1 MVFEQDKICC
11 IMCINVDNNNNNN
24 RKHDPHNDTCYHLC
38 CCCCCDDDDYPRKRR
53 PTQLKQQAS
62 NPQTTK
68 QNQEEIRRKES
79 EMEHSPGCPYRGS
92 HIPKNRCRYKCWLA
106 SPSLDLDPPMAQR
119 FQTLDR
125 EMYMR
130 GYESSEKQKH
140 YWWFIWL
147 TNKLILY
154 YD

>member
-1 MVFEQDKICC
+1 MILIVTVILAMWIVIAIVVAAAAAMIVMAMKVVAI
-11 IMCINVDNNNNNN
+11 
-24 RKHDPHNDTCYHLC
+24 YALG
-38 CCCCCDDDDYPRKRR
+38 KRR

-79 EMEHSPGCPYRGS
+79 EMEHAPGCPYRGS

-140 YWWFIWL
+140 YW
-147 TNKLILY
+147 
-154 YD
+154 